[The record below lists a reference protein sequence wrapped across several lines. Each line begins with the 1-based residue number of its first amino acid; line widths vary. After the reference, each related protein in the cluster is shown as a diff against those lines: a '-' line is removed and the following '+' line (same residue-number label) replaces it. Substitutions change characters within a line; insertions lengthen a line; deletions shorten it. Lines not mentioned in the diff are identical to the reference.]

1 MPSRSSKRVV
11 ALVTAALAAGGLAAC
26 SSSSGGSSAAPPAA
40 TATSS
45 AKITPGGTV
54 NVVAN
59 SGPANWDTVPAYY
72 TADYMFER
80 IYARQLVSYPTVPYT
95 GTSGA
100 GWNTDT
106 TPVADAATV
115 VPTAANG
122 GITGGGKVYTFHI
135 KPGVDWNTTPARQ
148 VTADDFIREY
158 KAFFNPVSPVGNAPY
173 YTSTIAGL
181 QAYDTAET
189 AYFANTKAH
198 PPTAANIANF
208 QNTHTISGLKAVNS
222 STLQFTLTQ
231 PASDFLY
238 MLAMPFASARPVE
251 YDSYVPN
258 SLQLNQHLISDGPYQ
273 STNFVAGKSVTFV
286 KNPAWKQSTDTIRH
300 QYVTSIALTINGS
313 SAQTQLSDIQAGSMD
328 LPNDTFVNPSSIPAL
343 VASKAPNFQIWGFS
357 QTTPYIVFNLR
368 SPNDKNA
375 AGKLALRQA
384 VEYGLD
390 KIAAQRAAGGPDMAT
405 VINTVIPPG
414 NTGYVNTNAY
424 PDNNGA
430 GNVAECKTMLTKAG
444 YPNGITLNY
453 LYPNDSTNT
462 RYFEAIQASLANCG
476 ITLKGVGEPG
486 SSFFTDLGN
495 SPENAKAG
503 TWDLGQ
509 AAWVPD
515 WFGNNGRTVVQA
527 LFQGPNC
534 VINTVNYGCYQSAT
548 VNSDITSA
556 EAATSLTTAGN
567 FWHSA
572 DATIMSDAVIVPIMS
587 QNFAGIASTRIRGVL
602 PNGSTYQTA
611 LYNPNIG
618 DPDLANI
625 WIQGG

>member
-1 MPSRSSKRVV
+1 
-11 ALVTAALAAGGLAAC
+11 
-26 SSSSGGSSAAPPAA
+26 
-40 TATSS
+40 
-45 AKITPGGTV
+45 
-54 NVVAN
+54 
-59 SGPANWDTVPAYY
+59 
-72 TADYMFER
+72 
-80 IYARQLVSYPTVPYT
+80 
-95 GTSGA
+95 
-100 GWNTDT
+100 
-106 TPVADAATV
+106 
-115 VPTAANG
+115 
-122 GITGGGKVYTFHI
+122 
-135 KPGVDWNTTPARQ
+135 
-148 VTADDFIREY
+148 
-158 KAFFNPVSPVGNAPY
+158 
-173 YTSTIAGL
+173 
-181 QAYDTAET
+181 
-189 AYFANTKAH
+189 
-198 PPTAANIANF
+198 
-208 QNTHTISGLKAVNS
+208 
-222 STLQFTLTQ
+222 
-231 PASDFLY
+231 
-238 MLAMPFASARPVE
+238 
-251 YDSYVPN
+251 
-258 SLQLNQHLISDGPYQ
+258 
-273 STNFVAGKSVTFV
+273 
-286 KNPAWKQSTDTIRH
+286 
-300 QYVTSIALTINGS
+300 
-313 SAQTQLSDIQAGSMD
+313 
-328 LPNDTFVNPSSIPAL
+328 
-343 VASKAPNFQIWGFS
+343 
-357 QTTPYIVFNLR
+357 
-368 SPNDKNA
+368 
-375 AGKLALRQA
+375 
-384 VEYGLD
+384 
-390 KIAAQRAAGGPDMAT
+390 MAT